1 MVQRA
6 KTNWS
11 LALVLLAD
19 SGVDPPTGRVLDL
32 LLTEHHQNY
41 RRQQTSCRGRNTSD
55 GRQTGVIYLLNS

>member
-19 SGVDPPTGRVLDL
+19 SGVDPATGRVLDL
-32 LLTEHHQNY
+32 LLIEHHQNY
-41 RRQQTSCRGRNTSD
+41 RRQQTSVEAEIQAMVD
-55 GRQTGVIYLLNS
+55 RQE